1 MTVSERQLAEHVG
14 ILLGELLSYQI
25 YRKLGA
31 PRWAAVAVADLTGR
45 LIMLERAAKAA

>member
-1 MTVSERQLAEHVG
+1 MTPLERQLAEHVG
-14 ILLGELLSYQI
+14 ILLGQMLSYQI

-45 LIMLERAAKAA
+45 LIMLERGTKAA